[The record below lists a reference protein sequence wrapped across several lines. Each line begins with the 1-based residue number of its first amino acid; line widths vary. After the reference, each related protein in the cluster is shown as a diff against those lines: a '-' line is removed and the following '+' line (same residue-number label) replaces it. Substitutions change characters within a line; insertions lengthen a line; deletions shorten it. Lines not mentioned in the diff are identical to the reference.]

1 LSDQLARLP
10 AIRRVWPSDSNF
22 LLVDCIDADRVLRAA
37 AAVGLIV
44 RDPRSQPG
52 LGSSLRIS
60 VGTAEQ
66 NERLLQGIAQVTGAA
81 A

>member
-1 LSDQLARLP
+1 VWASDA
-10 AIRRVWPSDSNF
+10 NF
-22 LLVDCIDADRVLRAA
+22 ILVDCIDADRVLRAA

-60 VGTAEQ
+60 VGTADQ
-66 NERLLQGIAQVTGAA
+66 NDRLVHGIAQATGAA